1 MQLDAYSV
9 RVSRILLL
17 CWRDS
22 THPQGG
28 GSERYLEHVADG
40 LAAAGH
46 TVVYRTSRSRGAA
59 RSEIA
64 PSGVR
69 YSRAGGRFTVYPLA
83 LLAMVLGRFGVG
95 ALGILRKPDVVVDTQ
110 NGVPFF
116 SRFATTSPVVVLVHH
131 IHREQWPVAGPV
143 VAPIGWFIESWL
155 APRVHARSQY
165 VTVSL
170 PSSEE
175 LAGLG
180 VDPERIAVVRNG
192 LDPLPEGV
200 STAGYDAG
208 AGVRAEPPAA
218 PVAPAVPA
226 APRLVVLSRL
236 VPHKHVEDAIDVVAA
251 LRPRYPDLQ
260 LDVIGSGWWAETL
273 HDYAADRGLLGAG
286 PGEGA
291 CTDTG
296 TGTGTG
302 TDTDT
307 DSGAV
312 VFHGFVDEATKH
324 RVLGAATVHLMPSRK
339 EGWGLAVSEAAQHGV
354 PTVGYHHA
362 AGLRDSI
369 DDGETGLL
377 THDVAAMTAATD
389 RLLADPARRDR
400 MGEAARR
407 KASAMSWPAT
417 ASAMAQVLDAVA
429 AGRRVSGVISGR
441 IDAGVS
447 GGSGRGAAD

>member
-1 MQLDAYSV
+1 M
-9 RVSRILLL
+9 SRILLL

-46 TVVYRTSRSRGAA
+46 TVVFRTSRSPGAA

-83 LLAMVLGRFGVG
+83 LLAMALGRFGVG
-95 ALGILRKPDVVVDTQ
+95 PLGVLRRPHVVVDTQ

-116 SRFATTSPVVVLVHH
+116 ARLATTSPVVVLVHH

-192 LDPLPEGV
+192 LDPLPDDVVSAAGEGPTDETTGE
-200 STAGYDAG
+200 STL
-208 AGVRAEPPAA
+208 AA
-218 PVAPAVPA
+218 TGEAT

-251 LRPRYPDLQ
+251 LRPRHPGLQ
-260 LDVIGSGWWAETL
+260 LDVIGSGWWADKL
-273 HDYAADRGLLGAG
+273 HDYAAERGLLGTG
-286 PGEGA
+286 RGGSG
-291 CTDTG
+291 DT
-296 TGTGTG
+296 
-302 TDTDT
+302 
-307 DSGAV
+307 GAV

-377 THDVAAMTAATD
+377 THDVATMTDATD
-389 RLLADPARRDR
+389 NLLADQTRRDR

-407 KASAMSWPAT
+407 KASGMSWPAT

-441 IDAGVS
+441 TVD
-447 GGSGRGAAD
+447 

>member
-1 MQLDAYSV
+1 M
-9 RVSRILLL
+9 LLL

-46 TVVYRTSRSRGAA
+46 TVVFRTSRSPGAA
-59 RSEIA
+59 RSETA

-83 LLAMVLGRFGVG
+83 LLAMVLGRFG
-95 ALGILRKPDVVVDTQ
+95 LGPLGELRRPHVVVDTQ

-116 SRFATTSPVVVLVHH
+116 ARLATTSPVVVLVHH

-180 VDPERIAVVRNG
+180 VDPQRIAVVRNG
-192 LDPLPEGV
+192 LDPLPEDVV
-200 STAGYDAG
+200 SAAGEAT
-208 AGVRAEPPAA
+208 
-218 PVAPAVPA
+218 

-251 LRPRYPDLQ
+251 LRPRHPGLQ
-260 LDVIGSGWWAETL
+260 LDVIGSGWWADKL
-273 HDYAADRGLLGAG
+273 LDYAAERGLLG
-286 PGEGA
+286 
-291 CTDTG
+291 TG
-296 TGTGTG
+296 TSEAA
-302 TDTDT
+302 DT
-307 DSGAV
+307 GAV

-324 RVLGAATVHLMPSRK
+324 RVLDAATVHLMPSRK

-377 THDVAAMTAATD
+377 THDVAAMTDATD
-389 RLLADPARRDR
+389 SLLADPTRRDR

-407 KASAMSWPAT
+407 KASGMSWPAT

-441 IDAGVS
+441 TVD
-447 GGSGRGAAD
+447 